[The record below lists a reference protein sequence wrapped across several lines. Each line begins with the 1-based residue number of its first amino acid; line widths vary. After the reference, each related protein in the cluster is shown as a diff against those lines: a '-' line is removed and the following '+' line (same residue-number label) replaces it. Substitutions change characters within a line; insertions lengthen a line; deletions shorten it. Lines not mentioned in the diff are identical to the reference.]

1 MAAPSQSGFGTST
14 LGRGRLGAGSL
25 TFFTVSASAP
35 MTVLAG
41 GVTTAFAVTG
51 NVGVPLAFPVLT
63 IVLALFAVGYAAM
76 SRYVVNAG
84 VFYAYISRGLGGMWG
99 TSASF
104 VALVAY
110 NTIQIGLYGL
120 FGAVAADFFHAHG
133 GLTWSWWVYALISMA
148 IVGILGLLNVDLN
161 AKVLAVL
168 LIAEIIAVLLF
179 DIAGLAN
186 PTGTGGVFTGLA
198 PHNLFAAGVGG
209 VFAFAIACFIGFESA
224 GDYAE
229 EAKDPRRTVGRSLF
243 ITVAITGILYT
254 LSAWAMSV
262 GLGPHEVVGQSQQ
275 NGPGVVFIEID
286 AHFGSTVADI
296 ANVLLMTS
304 VFAAMLSFHNT
315 VARYLFAGGRERV
328 LPRMMSVTSTRTKA
342 PVVGSITQTVL
353 ALILVLIFV
362 MKKQDPVAALFT
374 WLSFIA
380 AVGVLL
386 LMFGTSI
393 ANMVFLNR
401 YRDTESAWQRT
412 VAPLLA
418 AISLAAILYVTA
430 TNASSVLG
438 TEKGSSLVWIL
449 PGIVV
454 AAAVLGLAW
463 GAIMRATNQPVY
475 ASIGKGGPEEE
486 LLGST

>member
-1 MAAPSQSGFGTST
+1 
-14 LGRGRLGAGSL
+14 
-25 TFFTVSASAP
+25 

-84 VFYAYISRGLGGMWG
+84 VFYAYISRGLGGMFG
-99 TSASF
+99 TAASF

-120 FGAVAADFFHAHG
+120 FGFVAADFFHAHG
-133 GLTWSWWVYALISMA
+133 GLTWSWWVYAFISMA

-168 LIAEIIAVLLF
+168 LIAEIIAVVLF
-179 DIAGLAN
+179 DVAGLAN
-186 PTGTGGVFTGLA
+186 PTGSGGLFSGLA
-198 PHNLFAAGVGG
+198 PHNLFTTGVGG

-262 GLGPHEVVGQSQQ
+262 GLGPNEVVGQTQQ

-328 LPRMMSVTSTRTKA
+328 LPRVMSVTSTRTKA
-342 PVVGSITQTVL
+342 PVVGSITQTIL
-353 ALILVLIFV
+353 AIVLVLIFV
-362 MKKQDPVAALFT
+362 VKKQDPVAALFT
-374 WLSFIA
+374 WLSFVA

-401 YRDTESAWQRT
+401 YRDTESPWQRT
-412 VAPLLA
+412 IAPLLA

-430 TNASSVLG
+430 TNASAVLG

-454 AAAVLGLAW
+454 VAAVLGILW
-463 GAIMRATNQPVY
+463 GAIMRATNEPVY
-475 ASIGKGGPEEE
+475 AAIGKGGPEEE
-486 LLGST
+486 LLGAT